1 MNWTQKTLRKDIDCA
16 GIGLHSGVRVTMRMR
31 PAPPNSG
38 IVFRRMDLDGAE
50 IPARQEHL
58 QRSNLATT
66 LAKGDATIGTVEH
79 LLAAAAGLGIDNL
92 IVEVEG
98 VEVPILDG
106 SAAPFIY
113 LMHEAGIRVQQ
124 VPREFIKILEPLRV
138 EEEDKFVAVYPSDRF
153 KISYTIDFEHPL
165 IGEQRQT
172 FVVTPR
178 CFTEQI
184 APARTFGFLREVEA
198 LRRNGLALGGS
209 MENAVVIGDNSILNN
224 QLRFEDEFV
233 RHKVLDSI
241 GDLYLAGGPILGHF
255 HGFRSGHALN
265 HALLKVLLE
274 DRSAWR
280 YADFNETASAVAAM
294 SSPEAAAATA

>member
-1 MNWTQKTLRKDIDCA
+1 
-16 GIGLHSGVRVTMRMR
+16 
-31 PAPPNSG
+31 
-38 IVFRRMDLDGAE
+38 MDLDGAE

-66 LAKGDATIGTVEH
+66 LANGDATIGTVEH
-79 LLAAAAGLGIDNL
+79 LLSAAAGLGIGNL

-98 VEVPILDG
+98 EEVPILDG

-124 VPREFIKILEPLRV
+124 APREFIKILEPLRI

-209 MENAVVIGDNSILNN
+209 MENAIVVGDNSILNN

-233 RHKVLDSI
+233 RHKILDAI
-241 GDLYLAGGPILGHF
+241 GDLMLLGAPLLGHVVAY
-255 HGFRSGHALN
+255 RAGHSL
-265 HALLKVLLE
+265 HAGLVETIQKAT
-274 DRSAWR
+274 DAWR
-280 YADFNETASAVAAM
+280 TVTWEDVVYDIASRRPYLVPARI
-294 SSPEAAAATA
+294 

>member
-1 MNWTQKTLRKDIDCA
+1 MTWTQKTLRKDIECA
-16 GIGLHSGVRVTMRMR
+16 GIGLHSGVRVAMRMR

-38 IVFRRMDLDGAE
+38 IVFRRLDKDGAE
-50 IPARQEHL
+50 VPARQEYL

-66 LAKGDATIGTVEH
+66 LSKNDASIGTVEH
-79 LLAAAAGLGIDNL
+79 ILSAASGLGIDNL

-98 VEVPILDG
+98 AEVPILDG

-113 LMHEAGIRVQQ
+113 LMHEAGVRVQQ
-124 VPREFIKILEPLRV
+124 APRQFIKILEPLRI
-138 EEEDKFVAVYPSDRF
+138 EEDDKFIAIYPSDRF

-198 LRRNGLALGGS
+198 LRRAGFALGGS
-209 MENAVVIGDNSILNN
+209 MENAIVVGNNSILNN

-233 RHKVLDSI
+233 RHKILDAI
-241 GDLYLAGGPILGHF
+241 GDLMLAGAPILGHVVAY
-255 HGFRSGHALN
+255 RAGHAL
-265 HALLKVLLE
+265 HAGLVE
-274 DRSAWR
+274 EIERHAEAWR
-280 YADFNETASAVAAM
+280 MVTWEDVVYDIASRRPYLVPARA
-294 SSPEAAAATA
+294 

>member
-1 MNWTQKTLRKDIDCA
+1 
-16 GIGLHSGVRVTMRMR
+16 MRMR

-38 IVFRRMDLDGAE
+38 IVFRRVDLDGAE
-50 IPARQEHL
+50 IPARQENL
-58 QRSNLATT
+58 RRSNLATT
-66 LAKGDATIGTVEH
+66 LANGDATIGTVEH
-79 LLAAAAGLGIDNL
+79 VLSAAAGLGIANL

-98 VEVPILDG
+98 EEVPILDG

-113 LMHEAGIRVQQ
+113 LMHEAGIRVQKA
-124 VPREFIKILEPLRV
+124 PRKFIKILEPLRI

-178 CFTEQI
+178 CFAEQI

-198 LRRNGLALGGS
+198 LRRKGLALGGS

-233 RHKVLDSI
+233 RHKILDAI
-241 GDLYLAGGPILGHF
+241 GDLMLLGAPLLGHVVAY
-255 HGFRSGHALN
+255 RAGHSL
-265 HALLKVLLE
+265 HAGLVETIQKATDSWRTVTWE
-274 DRSAWR
+274 DVV
-280 YADFNETASAVAAM
+280 YDIASRRPYLVPARV
-294 SSPEAAAATA
+294 

>member
-1 MNWTQKTLRKDIDCA
+1 
-16 GIGLHSGVRVTMRMR
+16 MRMR

-38 IVFRRMDLDGAE
+38 IVFRRVDLDGAE
-50 IPARQEHL
+50 IPARQENL
-58 QRSNLATT
+58 RRSNLATT
-66 LAKGDATIGTVEH
+66 LANGDATIGTVEH
-79 LLAAAAGLGIDNL
+79 VLSAAAGLGIDNL

-98 VEVPILDG
+98 EEVPILDG

-113 LMHEAGIRVQQ
+113 LMHEAGIRVQKA
-124 VPREFIKILEPLRV
+124 PRKFIKILEPLRI

-178 CFTEQI
+178 CFAEQI

-198 LRRNGLALGGS
+198 LRRKGLALGGS

-233 RHKVLDSI
+233 RHKILDAI
-241 GDLYLAGGPILGHF
+241 GDLMLLGAPLLGHVVAY
-255 HGFRSGHALN
+255 RAGHSL
-265 HALLKVLLE
+265 HAGLVETIQKATDSWRTVTWE
-274 DRSAWR
+274 DVV
-280 YADFNETASAVAAM
+280 YDIASRRPYLVPARV
-294 SSPEAAAATA
+294 

>member
-1 MNWTQKTLRKDIDCA
+1 MRLRP
-16 GIGLHSGVRVTMRMR
+16 GS
-31 PAPPNSG
+31 PNTG

-66 LAKGDATIGTVEH
+66 LAIGEASVGTVEH
-79 LLAAAAGLGIDNL
+79 ILAAAAGLGIDNL
-92 IVEVEG
+92 VVEVEG
-98 VEVPILDG
+98 KEIPILDG

-113 LMHEAGIRVQQ
+113 LIHEAGIKVQQ
-124 VPREFIKILEPLRV
+124 APRQFIKIIEPLRV
-138 EEEDKFVAVYPSDRF
+138 DDGDKFVAVYPSDRF
-153 KISYTIDFEHPL
+153 KITYSIEFEHPL

-198 LRRNGLALGGS
+198 LRRAGLALGGS
-209 MENAVVIGDNSILNN
+209 MENAIVVGDNSILNN

-233 RHKVLDSI
+233 RHKILDAI
-241 GDLYLAGGPILGHF
+241 GDLMLAGAPLLGHVVA
-255 HGFRSGHALN
+255 HRAGHAL
-265 HALLKVLLE
+265 HAGLVETIQNAAEAWQMVTWE
-274 DRSAWR
+274 DVV
-280 YADFNETASAVAAM
+280 YDVASRRPYLIPARA
-294 SSPEAAAATA
+294 